1 MRFRLDIRT
10 FLLWSSALLVSAC
23 SVNLVQGDMDHG
35 TAASAAETRPDSVP
49 LFNNIP
55 LTIGSDTLWLSK
67 GLLNEYNRAAPLDI
81 YPRERCNGT
90 ANIQAQVTQNAEPD
104 PLSLPLLIIPFWP
117 VTPVDETW
125 TYTLKLQIL
134 CDGVLVKR
142 VEYKEEE
149 TIRAGLY
156 GKLRSDLLNNASKDM
171 HRKLIRRL
179 AFELNY
185 QLNADMGSRSDY

>member
-1 MRFRLDIRT
+1 
-10 FLLWSSALLVSAC
+10 
-23 SVNLVQGDMDHG
+23 MDHG
-35 TAASAAETRPDSVP
+35 TAASATETRPDSVP

>member
-1 MRFRLDIRT
+1 M
-10 FLLWSSALLVSAC
+10 
-23 SVNLVQGDMDHG
+23 
-35 TAASAAETRPDSVP
+35 
-49 LFNNIP
+49 
-55 LTIGSDTLWLSK
+55 
-67 GLLNEYNRAAPLDI
+67 
-81 YPRERCNGT
+81 
-90 ANIQAQVTQNAEPD
+90 
-104 PLSLPLLIIPFWP
+104 
-117 VTPVDETW
+117 DETW